1 MKNENQAS
9 QKFDSVLSKF
19 NKSQTEKDKYVCPAH
34 DDGTASL
41 SITESSD
48 NKILL
53 HCHAGCNTKSILDA
67 VGLTFKDLYLDEHK
81 GKQLIDFY
89 DFTDPKGVLA
99 HREYRYLDKGKK
111 KFVQSGFKGSQEVW
125 SLKGIKLYPYNL
137 VAVLKAQ
144 PDYDD
149 IYIVEGGKDAKNLIK
164 RGLIATTSP
173 MGAGKWKKSYNEYFR
188 NQNVVIIPDNDDA
201 GINHAKDIIN
211 NLQDV
216 AFSIKLIELDG
227 LNPKEDVSDW
237 LKNHTVEEL
246 KIIVANTQTYLEK
259 IKSEKKIEKVVEEV
273 SKSREID
280 EIQEII
286 YTDDNKL
293 NGYNV
298 LIELGKRHQLCTS
311 LIKGKRRYFIYKD
324 GYWQDITADEVSHLF
339 FHWLRPMSVRPS
351 IIDNVTKSLHSFPR
365 FNVHESK
372 FNAIPN
378 LVNLKNCAFNLD
390 TFKPEPHNP
399 EHYFT
404 YKTDYDFSIN
414 ADCPEFKKS
423 IKMYSMTK
431 SKKVI
436 EGWSDLFFEIAG
448 YCLRGDYPFQKMFW
462 FTGSKG
468 RNGKGTCVRIIESL
482 VGDQFTVSDL
492 DPRDL
497 RERFYKTRLMGKR
510 LATSGDLHNRLANVA
525 TLKQLTGGDRQTSD
539 VKFGDAITFTN
550 HSKLIFAM
558 NQLPS
563 LPENENIIPIAKRI
577 VILPFEAEIEK
588 PDAGIEN
595 IFMSELSGIFNLA
608 IAGLKRLM
616 INREFTVTDKGIQI
630 LDMYSKKIPTSER
643 FLLDNFYTHDGDRRG
658 VYVYQIWEMYQ
669 SFMKEIFGGDNWRTD
684 NSVEIRN
691 SYNLSDYVKKYYAS
705 EGIFLQT
712 EKKYSPDKGTTQS
725 FFPKLGLLSE
735 KDDKV
740 F

>member
-9 QKFDSVLSKF
+9 QKFDSVISKF
-19 NKSQTEKDKYVCPAH
+19 KKSQIEKDKYVCPAH

-41 SITESSD
+41 SIIEID
-48 NKILL
+48 GKILMK
-53 HCHAGCNTKSILDA
+53 CFAGCETKSILDA
-67 VGLTFKDLYLDEHK
+67 VGLTLKDLFLDAPK
-81 GKQLIDFY
+81 GKQLIATY
-89 DFTDPKGVLA
+89 DYTNEKGVLA
-99 HREYRYLDKGKK
+99 HRTYRYLDKGKK
-111 KFVQSGFKGSQEVW
+111 KFMQSAFKGGQEFW

-149 IYIVEGGKDAKNLIK
+149 IYIVEGEKDADNLIK
-164 RGLIATTSP
+164 RGIIATSSP

-188 NQNVVIIPDNDDA
+188 NQNVVIIPDNDEA
-201 GINHAKDIIN
+201 GINHAKDIIK

-237 LKNHTVEEL
+237 LNNHTIEEL
-246 KIIVANTQTYLEK
+246 KIIVGNARTYLED
-259 IKSEKKIEKVVEEV
+259 IKATQTLKERVKEVREENDIE
-273 SKSREID
+273 
-280 EIQEII
+280 EIQLRI
-286 YTDDNKL
+286 YTEDNKL
-293 NGYNV
+293 IPVEV
-298 LIELGKRHQLCTS
+298 LNILSKKYKICTS
-311 LIKGKRRYFIYKD
+311 PIKKQRRYFIYKD
-324 GYWQDITADEVSHLF
+324 GYWQEITADEVAHLF
-339 FHWLRPMSVRPS
+339 VHWLRPSSMRPS
-351 IIDNVTKSLHSFPR
+351 TIENVTKLMHSLPR

-399 EHYFT
+399 DHYFT
-404 YKTDYDFSIN
+404 YKTEFDFYIN

-595 IFMSELSGIFNLA
+595 VFMSELSGIFNLA

-643 FLLDNFYTHDGDRRG
+643 FLLDNFYTHEGNMRG

-691 SYNLSDYVKKYYAS
+691 SYNLSDYVKKFYVS
-705 EGIFLQT
+705 EGFFLQT
-712 EKKYSPDKGTTQS
+712 EDKFCPNKGGTYR